1 MNDQLKEKDTLDDLV
16 VQLQKLDKDK
26 DGKIPSPEFKQY
38 MLNMGDRM
46 TEGELEELMK
56 EADPKNEGFVDIMEF
71 AERISPSKK

>member
-38 MLNMGDRM
+38 MLNMGNRM
-46 TEGELEELMK
+46 TEGELEEMMK

-71 AERISPSKK
+71 ADRISPPKK